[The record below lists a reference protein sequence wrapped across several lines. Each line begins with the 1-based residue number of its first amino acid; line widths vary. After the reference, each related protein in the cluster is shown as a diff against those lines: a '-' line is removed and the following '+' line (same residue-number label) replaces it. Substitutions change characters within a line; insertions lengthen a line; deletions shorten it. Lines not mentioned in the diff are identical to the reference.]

1 MIAMALVRER
11 ETRRVQKRHEIL
23 LLLQRKRWK
32 VENGLLMTV
41 KISNNGEIKK
51 DKKEITPI
59 GITKGRYPQERMREL
74 SLAFPKKA

>member
-1 MIAMALVRER
+1 MTAIVLVSER
-11 ETRRVQKRHEIL
+11 ETGRVQKAHENL
-23 LLLQRKRWK
+23 VLVQRKRWE